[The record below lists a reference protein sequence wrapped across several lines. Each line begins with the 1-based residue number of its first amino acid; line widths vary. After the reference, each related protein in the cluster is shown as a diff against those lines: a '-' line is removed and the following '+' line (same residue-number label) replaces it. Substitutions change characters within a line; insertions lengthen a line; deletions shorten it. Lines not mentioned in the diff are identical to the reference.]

1 MPGKNFNHYPYKNK
15 MRPRKRQPSENL
27 QIFDYVHKMWDY
39 EHQGGVFM
47 STTTQSRKNKHFLLD
62 QTRLKKAQE
71 VLGTRTETET
81 IEIAL
86 ERVISEAEA
95 NEKAW
100 TAQDKFLK
108 TAVKEGLVIEDVFGR
123 LEEK

>member
-1 MPGKNFNHYPYKNK
+1 
-15 MRPRKRQPSENL
+15 
-27 QIFDYVHKMWDY
+27 
-39 EHQGGVFM
+39 M
-47 STTTQSRKNKHFLLD
+47 SMMQSRKNKHFLLD

-95 NEKAW
+95 NEKVW
-100 TAQDKFLK
+100 TAQDRFLK
-108 TAVKEGLVIEDVFGR
+108 TAVKEKLVIEDVFGR

>member
-1 MPGKNFNHYPYKNK
+1 MN
-15 MRPRKRQPSENL
+15 
-27 QIFDYVHKMWDY
+27 I
-39 EHQGGVFM
+39 GGVFM
-47 STTTQSRKNKHFLLD
+47 STTIKERKNKHFLLD
-62 QTRLKKAQE
+62 QIRLKKAQE

-95 NEKAW
+95 NENAW

-108 TAVKEGLVIEDVFGR
+108 TAVKEKLVIEDVFGR
-123 LEEK
+123 LEE

>member
-1 MPGKNFNHYPYKNK
+1 MP
-15 MRPRKRQPSENL
+15 
-27 QIFDYVHKMWDY
+27 
-39 EHQGGVFM
+39 
-47 STTTQSRKNKHFLLD
+47 TTTKERKNKHFLLD
-62 QTRLKKAQE
+62 QTRLEKARK

-86 ERVISEAEA
+86 ERIISEAEA

-100 TAQDKFLK
+100 SAQDKFLK
-108 TAVKEGLVIEDVFGR
+108 AAVKDGLVIEDVFGR

>member
-1 MPGKNFNHYPYKNK
+1 
-15 MRPRKRQPSENL
+15 
-27 QIFDYVHKMWDY
+27 
-39 EHQGGVFM
+39 M

-62 QTRLKKAQE
+62 QIRLKKAQE

-86 ERVISEAEA
+86 ERVISEAEV